1 MIRVGDV
8 VRRTLKIYDDDGND
22 MRERDVDATVV
33 YIHPSKRF
41 YTLEY
46 RIPGGTF
53 RETEFFE
60 KFKPKGDNT

>member
-8 VRRTLKIYDDDGND
+8 VRRTLKIYDDDGNNT
-22 MRERDVDATVV
+22 RERQVDATVV

-46 RIPGGTF
+46 KIPGGTF
-53 RETEFFE
+53 RETEFFA
-60 KFKPKGDNT
+60 KIKN

>member
-8 VRRTLKIYDDDGND
+8 LKRRLVIYDAFGND
-22 MRERDVDATVV
+22 MREREVEAKVV
-33 YIHPSKRF
+33 YIHPSRRF

-46 RIPGGTF
+46 QIPGGTF

-60 KFKPKGDNT
+60 KFKLKGE

>member
-8 VRRTLKIYDDDGND
+8 VRRTLVIYDADGND
-22 MRERDVDATVV
+22 MREREVDATVV
-33 YIHPSKRF
+33 YIHPSRRF

-60 KFKPKGDNT
+60 KFKPKGVNT

>member
-8 VRRTLKIYDDDGND
+8 LRRTLKIYDDDGNN
-22 MRERDVDATVV
+22 MRERQVDAKVV

-46 RIPGGTF
+46 KIPGGTF
-53 RETEFFE
+53 RETEFFA
-60 KFKPKGDNT
+60 KIKN